1 MKTYLS
7 ILFICFSLILSA
19 QKPFIQLT
27 VSDKLSEVGQLISFT
42 AKSNMNGDIQLDLP
56 SEFIQGGT
64 MNGMEQTMDQN
75 GNMVVS
81 VNLTQEGVFRK
92 EGKYQIYAYV
102 KDRSKTHRSNLI
114 SVTVKKKGEIKKKS
128 YNQEEGDIT
137 KSNLKE
143 PIFGIIEKS
152 ASKVYEGEALVL
164 RAKVYSRLNVNMMQ
178 GYKSFSLKGPSETYE
193 LDKSTN
199 ISLEREN
206 YRGISYLTFSCGKQ
220 LVFPSNSGKFVIKP
234 FSMALQFN
242 NGGFFD
248 QTTQIES
255 NATMI
260 EVLPLPKGA
269 PNDFIGAVGKFDME
283 SSISKSSAVVGDILS
298 LKVKISGTG
307 NLHAIQKPK
316 IRLPKGLIFYGDPEI
331 KEELDY
337 EEEGV
342 TGFKSFVY
350 FLKVVDATASNFKTV
365 SISYFH
371 PDSKKYIT
379 IQNKLD
385 QLAVTGSL
393 VDTVEVADNLHLE
406 QKLQKENVEL
416 VVPKVKSTKTKSSKF
431 SFLLIFLMILLIF
444 VIVVFYIKRK
454 RNQTSEVEY
463 TLSTVEVVENHAV
476 SIDNKF
482 DDSWKDFD
490 DFVNQGNQIEA
501 LSKLHKII
509 LLQLQTKYGKIYTS
523 KEELKDRLLIDG
535 KSESTISEL
544 IYIINLC
551 ESSRYG
557 MLVDEV
563 DCILFK
569 SQVLKAIF

>member
-7 ILFICFSLILSA
+7 ILFISVSLILSA

-27 VSDKLSEVGQLISFT
+27 VSDKFIEVGQVISFT

-56 SEFIQGGT
+56 AEFIEGGT

-102 KDRSKTHRSNLI
+102 KDRSKTHRSNLV

-164 RAKVYSRLNVNMMQ
+164 RAKVFSRLNINMMQ

-283 SSISKSSAVVGDILS
+283 SLISKSSAAVGEILT

-316 IRLPKGLIFYGDPEI
+316 IRFPKGLIFYGDPEI

-350 FLKVVDATASNFKTV
+350 FLKVVDATASNFNMI

-385 QLAVTGSL
+385 QLAVTGGV
-393 VDTVEVADNLHLE
+393 VDAVEVADNLHLE

-431 SFLLIFLMILLIF
+431 SFSLILLMILLIL
-444 VIVVFYIKRK
+444 VIVVYYIKRK
-454 RNQTSEVEY
+454 RNQTSEGVY
-463 TLSTVEVVENHAV
+463 TLGAVEVVENHAV
-476 SIDNKF
+476 STVSKID
-482 DDSWKDFD
+482 DCWKEFD
-490 DFVNQGNQIEA
+490 DFVNQGNQNEA
-501 LSKLHKII
+501 LSSLHKII
-509 LLQLQTKYGKIYTS
+509 LQQLQTKYGKIFTS
-523 KEELKDRLLIDG
+523 KEELKDRLLNDG
-535 KSESTISEL
+535 TSESAISEL
-544 IYIINLC
+544 IYIINSC

-563 DCILFK
+563 VDCVLFK
-569 SQVLKAIF
+569 SQVLNFF